1 MPRAEI
7 ATKQATFTLDQL
19 HQELAGKI
27 IDNRSEARR
36 LAQSM
41 RHVEAVLKLLDPEYN
56 LRRISI
62 RRRKPNPWFKRGT
75 VFRSAI
81 DVLRTAEKPRSA
93 QEIAEAMLVT
103 KGVTTVDR
111 QALRDLTGAVQSSLR
126 NHKGGTVNGDGGRPE
141 RWGLA
146 TAD

>member
-7 ATKQATFTLDQL
+7 ATTQATFTLEQL

-41 RHVEAVLKLLDPEYN
+41 RHVEAVLKLLDPDYS
-56 LRRISI
+56 LRRIAV

-81 DVLRTAEKPRSA
+81 DVLRTAERSLSA
-93 QEIAEAMLVT
+93 QEIAETMLAK
-103 KGVTTVDR
+103 KGVSGVDR
-111 QALRDLTGAVQSSLR
+111 RALRDLTGAVQSSLR
-126 NHKGGTVNGDGGRPE
+126 NHKTGMVSGDGARPE
-141 RWGLA
+141 RWKLN
-146 TAD
+146 